1 MAEAKTTSECK
12 VIGVT
17 LQLTNEEASAVLA
30 VLNWSSS
37 YCGYLRTGIQA
48 VYQSFEDAERVNG
61 VREALKNAR

>member
-37 YCGYLRTGIQA
+37 YCGYLS
-48 VYQSFEDAERVNG
+48 YEDAERVNG